1 MELKLY
7 MFDTCPYCRRV
18 MNEIEA
24 QGRTDV
30 EFRDIRKSEDDRKAL
45 MEIGGKSQVPCLVID
60 GKPLYESMDI
70 IEWLKANPQKA

>member
-30 EFRDIRKSEDDRKAL
+30 EFRDIRKSEADREAL
-45 MEIGGKSQVPCLVID
+45 MKIGGKSQVPCLVID